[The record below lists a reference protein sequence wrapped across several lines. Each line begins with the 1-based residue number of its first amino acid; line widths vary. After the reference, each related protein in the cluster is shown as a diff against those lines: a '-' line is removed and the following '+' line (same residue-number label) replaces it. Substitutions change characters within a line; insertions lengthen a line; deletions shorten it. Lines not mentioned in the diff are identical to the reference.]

1 MEWCA
6 SGCPEVVQG
15 EILVVHRDETGG
27 GKVVP
32 FPFRLC
38 YADSINHF
46 GGISMKQAIIYVRG
60 MERGALTEQLAVC
73 RLYAARG
80 GYHVVRIIFQ
90 QSNEP
95 SVRRLSRCPAENIII
110 AKPAVLGSPYH
121 FLWRRQQLNLAGKR
135 VLCTMQISLQ
145 EENA

>member
-1 MEWCA
+1 
-6 SGCPEVVQG
+6 
-15 EILVVHRDETGG
+15 
-27 GKVVP
+27 
-32 FPFRLC
+32 
-38 YADSINHF
+38 
-46 GGISMKQAIIYVRG
+46 MKQAIIYVRG

-110 AKPAVLGSPYH
+110 AKPAVLASPYH